1 MKKLYLFDVDGTLIE
16 SSKKIKPEH
25 SLILN
30 KLKEKYDIGLV
41 GGGELKKILHQFNNE
56 IYFTHYFTECG
67 SVYNLNSE
75 KFGIKLNK
83 IYSKNIRDHL
93 LYQDINALIKISLKF
108 ISDVTYTIT
117 GNFIDLRVGLVYISL
132 IGMSAN
138 EEERQYFIEIEKKEN
153 IRKKLINLLKDEAKK
168 REVDDKLAINIGG
181 SVGIAIYPIEND
193 KVQVLEYIKK
203 SYDYDEVYYFG
214 DKYENGGNDYEIIK
228 KLGDRGYKIDNLE
241 DTYNIIKETLIK

>member
-25 SLILN
+25 ALTLN
-30 KLKEKYDIGLV
+30 KLKEKYDIGIV
-41 GGGELKKILHQFNNE
+41 GGGELNKILYQFNNE
-56 IYFTHYFTECG
+56 VYFTHYFTECG
-67 SVYNLNSE
+67 SVYNLNS
-75 KFGIKLNK
+75 KKVGIQLNE
-83 IYSKNIRDHL
+83 IYSKNIRCHE
-93 LYQDINALIKISLKF
+93 LYQDINILIKIALKF
-108 ISDVTYTIT
+108 ISNVTYTIT

-138 EEERQYFIEIEKKEN
+138 EEERQYFMEIEKKEN

-168 REVDDKLAINIGG
+168 RGVSNKLAINIGG
-181 SVGIAIYPIEND
+181 SVGVAIYPIEND
-193 KVQVLEYIKK
+193 KVQVLEYIKN
-203 SYDYDEVYYFG
+203 SYDYEEIFYFG

-241 DTYNIIKETLIK
+241 DSYKIIKEILIK